1 MDNFVPRSPRHSST
15 GATVEVRRAPGTT
28 ATATGAELIN
38 LSREGFQLRLP
49 AALDEQETVVMS
61 VSAPDHEVDV
71 MFPATVRWRR
81 EEPNGNWL
89 AGCQT
94 SWQLDL
100 DTLGELFLNEILVA
114 DEEPVAAQGSS
125 ISVNS

>member
-1 MDNFVPRSPRHSST
+1 MDNFIARNPRHSST
-15 GATVEVRRAPGTT
+15 GVSVEVRRSPGSATT
-28 ATATGAELIN
+28 AIGAELID

-49 AALDEQETVVMS
+49 ACLDRQETVVMS
-61 VSAPDHEVDV
+61 VIAPEDNVDV

-81 EEPNGNWL
+81 EESTGNWL

-100 DTLGELFLNEILVA
+100 ETLGEFFLSEILIQE
-114 DEEPVAAQGSS
+114 DESQPITAT
-125 ISVNS
+125 